1 MKTQNM
7 QGASNKLKEGQLK
20 VARKGFKKE
29 LARMRAQIK
38 SMGLSGEVI
47 DAAKECCFLG
57 CNYFKFDG
65 SDHARIEKAVKNELS
80 NIKHELKDMKIPK
93 KFIDGILEYK
103 AKKLKKREIE
113 RRAFYQEA
121 ITLSKR

>member
-7 QGASNKLKEGQLK
+7 QGASSKLKEGQLK

-57 CNYFKFDG
+57 CTNY
-65 SDHARIEKAVKNELS
+65 EN
-80 NIKHELKDMKIPK
+80 
-93 KFIDGILEYK
+93 
-103 AKKLKKREIE
+103 
-113 RRAFYQEA
+113 
-121 ITLSKR
+121 

>member
-7 QGASNKLKEGQLK
+7 QGASSKFKEGQLK

-103 AKKLKKREIE
+103 AKSLKSEKSKDELFIRKL
-113 RRAFYQEA
+113 
-121 ITLSKR
+121 

>member
-1 MKTQNM
+1 MKC
-7 QGASNKLKEGQLK
+7 NKQETHPKIAKCQPK
-20 VARKGFKKE
+20 VARKDIAKEFERE
-29 LARMRAQIK
+29 LARIRLEIK
-38 SMGLSGEVI
+38 TARLS
-47 DAAKECCFLG
+47 DLNDFCFIG

>member
-1 MKTQNM
+1 
-7 QGASNKLKEGQLK
+7 
-20 VARKGFKKE
+20 
-29 LARMRAQIK
+29 
-38 SMGLSGEVI
+38 
-47 DAAKECCFLG
+47 
-57 CNYFKFDG
+57 
-65 SDHARIEKAVKNELS
+65 
-80 NIKHELKDMKIPK
+80 MKIPK

>member
-7 QGASNKLKEGQLK
+7 QGASSKLAEGQLK

-47 DAAKECCFLG
+47 DVAKECCFLG

-80 NIKHELKDMKIPK
+80 NIKPELKDMKIPK
-93 KFIDGILEYK
+93 KFIDEILEYK